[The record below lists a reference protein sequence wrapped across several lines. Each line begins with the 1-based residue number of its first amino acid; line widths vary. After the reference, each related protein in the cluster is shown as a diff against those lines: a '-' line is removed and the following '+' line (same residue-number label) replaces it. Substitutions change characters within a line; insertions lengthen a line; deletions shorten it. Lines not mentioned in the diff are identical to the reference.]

1 MAPRSIARQ
10 AVPRYTPSRYVT
22 CSSGFRDRRRRT
34 TWWNSRACRRAF
46 TRCEPLVALCPN
58 RTGRSSVFASAVLH
72 SSYSLSWRP
81 PWYSVTDGRR
91 PSLWRCGFEKMWKA
105 AGDTGE
111 TAAANHVATEW
122 HIFHVTYG
130 YRCTYRS
137 NAHDPAVT
145 WATAAIHGDHHRRE
159 DPSRRLRVARAR
171 LTRPRRHR
179 SRRSRLKVVDLSS
192 PGITLRVFKT
202 QCLTLYKN
210 LGIENP
216 SAFSAAG
223 VHTRWIDGRKEIVI
237 IEISIRDVAV
247 RPDTWLR
254 LSSSGDLVKDLR
266 EFCSGNWHRRR

>member
-137 NAHDPAVT
+137 NAHDPVHSSDVSDGGDPRWSSSAGGSI
-145 WATAAIHGDHHRRE
+145 AAIKSGTRSTDSPAPPSIAKVETEGRGFIISGSYSTCVQNSVSDFIRE
-159 DPSRRLRVARAR
+159 
-171 LTRPRRHR
+171 
-179 SRRSRLKVVDLSS
+179 
-192 PGITLRVFKT
+192 
-202 QCLTLYKN
+202 
-210 LGIENP
+210 
-216 SAFSAAG
+216 
-223 VHTRWIDGRKEIVI
+223 
-237 IEISIRDVAV
+237 
-247 RPDTWLR
+247 
-254 LSSSGDLVKDLR
+254 SGYR
-266 EFCSGNWHRRR
+266 EPVGF